1 MGQANRESV
10 MRRTAVVFAAAFL
23 MAACTGGE
31 PPGPSATQTQGQTQ
45 SAAPP
50 PNPVPTAARA
60 VTLSWSA
67 PLLNSDGSV
76 LRDLAGFKIYYGQNA
91 NVMANAI
98 SITNAS
104 VSTFIVENLTPGT
117 WYFGITAVNSQ
128 GFESQTSNMAIKTI
142 G

>member
-1 MGQANRESV
+1 MGQANRESL
-10 MRRTAVVFAAAFL
+10 MRRAAVLFAAAFL

-31 PPGPSATQTQGQTQ
+31 PPGPSATHAQAQAQAQGQTQ

-60 VTLSWSA
+60 ATLSWSA

-117 WYFGITAVNSQ
+117 WYFGITAGNS
-128 GFESQTSNMAIKTI
+128 
-142 G
+142 